1 MEVLPE
7 TFLVGDKSGGVLLPF
22 NCLYLILSA
31 QTDCGT
37 VENLSTLS
45 SHEISRNLILF
56 LYSATRKI
64 CLIIFSSNQAAKYIS
79 AQINLPVKGIPRY

>member
-45 SHEISRNLILF
+45 SHEF
-56 LYSATRKI
+56 L
-64 CLIIFSSNQAAKYIS
+64 
-79 AQINLPVKGIPRY
+79 GI